1 MKATGIIRRFDNL
14 GRIVIPNEIR
24 RSLRLREGDAMELF
38 LDGNTICLKKYEVSN
53 DDLSAECR
61 EYLAKMGKYV
71 KAINFINNTTVV
83 VFTNGKTATV
93 SKYADDIFDMNVAL
107 CYAFEQVGYTA
118 NNPIHQ

>member
-1 MKATGIIRRFDNL
+1 MKATGIIRRFDDL

-38 LDGNTICLKKYEVSN
+38 LDGKTICLKKYEVSN
-53 DDLSAECR
+53 DDLSTECR
-61 EYLAKMGKYV
+61 EYLAKMGKYI

-107 CYAFEQVGYTA
+107 CYAFEQVGYVA